1 MLMDQ
6 INPKGEV
13 NKTGTDWSPTVA
25 EYSGLQA
32 AFEHLN
38 KELFN
43 GELPN
48 VMIVETR
55 RAHSYGHLAPN
66 RFTAREGDARFHEL
80 SLNPDMFFGH
90 PDKEILSTLL
100 HEAVHVLQE
109 VRGTA
114 PRGNYHNKDWGAQ
127 MKIRGLYPSN
137 TGAPGGKETGAQ
149 MSHYIIPGGAFEQSY
164 ERLEAKGW
172 KLGLQSAIVAGPRGG
187 KKNKTKFICP
197 HQCDEAV
204 WGKPSVLQVCGACLV
219 ENHPDLADIAE
230 SYRMTPVEASEPAEA
245 SEAIPDL
252 QAAE

>member
-1 MLMDQ
+1 MDQ
-6 INPKGEV
+6 INLKGEV

-137 TGAPGGKETGAQ
+137 TGAPGGKETG
-149 MSHYIIPGGAFEQSY
+149 GANVPLHHPRRRLRAVVRTIRGEG
-164 ERLEAKGW
+164 LEAGLAVGDRRRSARRQEEQDEIHLPASVRRSR
-172 KLGLQSAIVAGPRGG
+172 LGQAECVPGLRCLLGREPPGPRR
-187 KKNKTKFICP
+187 
-197 HQCDEAV
+197 H
-204 WGKPSVLQVCGACLV
+204 
-219 ENHPDLADIAE
+219 
-230 SYRMTPVEASEPAEA
+230 R
-245 SEAIPDL
+245 
-252 QAAE
+252 

>member
-1 MLMDQ
+1 
-6 INPKGEV
+6 
-13 NKTGTDWSPTVA
+13 
-25 EYSGLQA
+25 
-32 AFEHLN
+32 
-38 KELFN
+38 
-43 GELPN
+43 
-48 VMIVETR
+48 
-55 RAHSYGHLAPN
+55 
-66 RFTAREGDARFHEL
+66 
-80 SLNPDMFFGH
+80 MFFGH

-187 KKNKTKFICP
+187 KKNKTKFTCP

-204 WGKPSVLQVCGACLV
+204 WGKPSVFQVCGACLV